1 MSGNVFMG
9 HETMS
14 DDIFERYADDYD
26 SWFDEHQEEYLA
38 ELSRIRQVLPP
49 PDSRS
54 IEVGVGSGRFAAPLG
69 IRIGVE
75 PSRALCR
82 MADRRGIGV
91 IRGRVEALPIRTE
104 SCSSVLFVTVICFLD
119 DPGAAFR
126 EIHRILSQEGFL
138 VTAFIERDGPIHRK
152 YLLDGG
158 KGRFLSRARFYS
170 QEDVC
175 AFLSETGFDVKK
187 GDARAGFCVIAAQ
200 KI

>member
-1 MSGNVFMG
+1 MKTV
-9 HETMS
+9 S
-14 DDIFERYADDYD
+14 DDVFERYADDYD
-26 SWFDEHQEEYLA
+26 RWFDEHQEEYLA
-38 ELSRIRQVLPP
+38 ELSRIRQIFPP
-49 PDSRS
+49 PDSRTVE
-54 IEVGVGSGRFAAPLG
+54 IGVGSGRFAAPLG
-69 IRIGVE
+69 VGIGVE

-82 MADRRGIGV
+82 MTHQRGIGV
-91 IRGRVEALPIRTE
+91 IRGRVEDLPIRTE

-119 DPGAAFR
+119 DPRAAFR

-138 VTAFIERDGPIHRK
+138 VTAFIEREGKIHRK

-158 KGRFLSRARFYS
+158 KGRFLSRARFHS
-170 QEDVC
+170 QEEVC